1 MSSLPPQQ
9 RPRRGGLTLPAR
21 RTGAVLLAGIC
32 VGAAILAAVPAVR
45 NAGGELSADDKPVP
59 GVVTWTVA
67 LQDTYTVSS
76 VFSGR
81 IEAPREVALSFEQ
94 AGRIDA
100 VLVEEGDR
108 VAAGAA
114 IARLDTRTLKADEA
128 ASLAERAVIEADLG
142 LAKRTLDRQ
151 RRLGA
156 TNAVAE
162 ARIDEARFAVQRLE
176 AQIAQIDATLAGIRT
191 AVDKALLRA
200 PFAGLIGTRTADPGA
215 QATPGQPIAV
225 LYERGGLR
233 FRAGLTE
240 AAAAAVAAG
249 AAYSLEVAG
258 SRRQARLTAVRRDV
272 DPTTRTVP
280 ILFALEDDGVIPL
293 GAVGTVTLAQEVVGR
308 GAWLPLSSLVEG
320 LRGGWVVMVAT
331 AGGSTTVVESVPV
344 EVLHVE
350 RDRVFLR
357 GAFGTGDRIVADGT
371 HRLTAGQRVKIVE

>member
-1 MSSLPPQQ
+1 MSSLPPHQ
-9 RPRRGGLTLPAR
+9 RPRRVGLTLFAR
-21 RTGAVLLAGIC
+21 RTGAVLLAGVC
-32 VGAAILAAVPAVR
+32 VGASILAAMPAVR
-45 NAGGELSADDKPVP
+45 NVGGQPGADDKPVP
-59 GVVTWTVA
+59 GVVTWAVV
-67 LQDTYTVSS
+67 LQDAYTVST

-128 ASLAERAVIEADLG
+128 ARLAERAVIEADLG
-142 LAKRTLDRQ
+142 LARRTLDRQ

-156 TNAVAE
+156 ANAVAE

-176 AQIAQIDATLAGIRT
+176 AQIAQIDATLAGIRV
-191 AVDKALLRA
+191 ALDKALLRA
-200 PFAGLIGTRTADPGA
+200 PFAGLIGTRTTDPGA
-215 QATPGQPIAV
+215 QAAPGQPVAV
-225 LYERGGLR
+225 LYEGGALR

-240 AAAAAVAAG
+240 DAAAAVAAG
-249 AAYSLEVAG
+249 AAYTLEVAG

-272 DPTTRTVP
+272 DPATRTVP
-280 ILFALEDDGVIPL
+280 MLFALEDDGVVPL
-293 GAVGTVTLAQEVVGR
+293 GAVGTVTLAQQVVGR
-308 GAWLPLSSLVEG
+308 GAWVPLSSLVEG
-320 LRGGWVVMVAT
+320 LRGGWVVMVAA
-331 AGGSTTVVESVPV
+331 AGGSVTVVEAVPV

-357 GAFGTGDRIVADGT
+357 GAFGTGDRVVADGT
-371 HRLTAGQRVKIVE
+371 HRLTAGQRVRIVE